1 MENQQKVI
9 YPELSYKIVGCLF
22 EVYKNL
28 GSNHKEKYYQQ
39 ALKQE
44 FADKKINFKEQV
56 INKIFYKSKVIG
68 TQYFDFIIEDKII
81 LEIKVGRFF
90 KKDHFEQILDYLKST
105 NLKLGI
111 IANFK
116 KDGVQFYRVLNDQK

>member
-1 MENQQKVI
+1 MDNQQKVI

-28 GSNHKEKYYQQ
+28 GSNHKEKLYQQ

-44 FADKKINFKEQV
+44 FADNKINFKEQV
-56 INKIFYKSKVIG
+56 INKIIYKGRVIG

-81 LEIKVGRFF
+81 LEIKAGRFF

-105 NLKLGI
+105 NLRLGI

-116 KDGVQFYRVLNDQK
+116 KDGVQFYRVLNQ